1 MEFARS
7 LVLIVTFLTGIAGAR
22 GREVCTGT
30 LMKLALPSN
39 LQNQYEI
46 LKKLYTGCQVVQGNL
61 EITHLQG
68 ALDLDFLKGI
78 TEVQGYVLIADTA
91 VDFIPLE
98 NLRIIRGTQL
108 YQDTFALA
116 VLNNRGLQEL
126 RMKSLTSFRG
136 WDPSLPSSPT
146 PPSHHHSLGVPPIPS
161 PRGRG
166 DR

>member
-1 MEFARS
+1 MEFVRS

-30 LMKLALPSN
+30 LMKLALPSS
-39 LQNQYEI
+39 LQNQYET

-68 ALDLDFLKGI
+68 ALDLDFLKG
-78 TEVQGYVLIADTA
+78 YVLIADTV

-116 VLNNRGLQEL
+116 VLNNRGLREL
-126 RMKSLTSFRG
+126 RMRSLTG
-136 WDPSLPSSPT
+136 LVQKVASLFA
-146 PPSHHHSLGVPPIPS
+146 
-161 PRGRG
+161 
-166 DR
+166 